1 MVVRNPDSS
10 LGPVSVTSVIFLCD
24 FFLKNTLQ
32 HVIGSQVFCLYKQVR
47 LDVSLGSYT
56 LGVGFLTVAW
66 RKFIFK
72 VPGKFFRTFG

>member
-1 MVVRNPDSS
+1 MVVRNTDSS

-24 FFLKNTLQ
+24 FFLNIL
-32 HVIGSQVFCLYKQVR
+32 HRAIGSQVSCLSKQVR
-47 LDVSLGSYT
+47 LDVSLGSYM
-56 LGVGFLTVAW
+56 LGVGFLREAW